1 MGKHALDDRARI
13 LLYSHDTFGLGH
25 LRRCMAIAH
34 SLVARYKKLSVLI
47 LTGSPIIGAF
57 DFRTRVDFV
66 RIPGVIKLRRGN
78 YIPLSLHMNIDATID
93 LRRAIIEQ
101 TAEVFDPDIFIAD
114 KEPLGLRG
122 EVEPALRR
130 LKAKGTHLV
139 LGLRDVLDAPG
150 VLRREWRR
158 KGSMQAVE
166 RYYDELW
173 VYGLEQLYQPLQGL
187 RLSQQ
192 VRDKT
197 VYTGYLGRSLPASPP
212 GQNWPAIVDEDFLL
226 VMTGGGGDG
235 DDLIDWILSTY
246 EQRADLP
253 LPALLVLGPFMSAER
268 REAFLRRADAL
279 QRVEAMIFDS
289 HVEHLIKRARAV
301 VSMGGYNTFCEIL
314 SYDKPALIVPR
325 TVPRKEQFLRASR
338 AQELGLVRML
348 APEGEGAPSTA
359 SLDAMADALAALMD
373 QPAPSQA
380 AIPGL
385 LHGLDRVRT
394 LAAPWLTARRVM
406 PASGRAQPD
415 GDGEGPADLPFVGRY
430 RDAAG

>member
-1 MGKHALDDRARI
+1 MGKHALNDRAKI
-13 LLYSHDTFGLGH
+13 LLYSHDTFGAGAPAALHGDRPQPGGALQEALRLGAH
-25 LRRCMAIAH
+25 GLADHRRLR
-34 SLVARYKKLSVLI
+34 
-47 LTGSPIIGAF
+47 
-57 DFRTRVDFV
+57 FRTRVDFV

-78 YIPLSLHMNIDATID
+78 YTPLSLHMNIDATID

-122 EVEPALRR
+122 EVEPALQR

-139 LGLRDVLDAPG
+139 LGLRDVLDSPD

-192 VRDKT
+192 VRDKM

-212 GQNWPAIVDEDFLL
+212 GQNWPAMVDEDFLL

-246 EQRADLP
+246 EQRSDLP
-253 LPALLVLGPFMSAER
+253 LPALLVLGPFMPAER

-279 QRVEAMIFDS
+279 PRVEAMIFDS
-289 HVEHLIKRARAV
+289 HVEHLIQRARAV

-348 APEGEGAPSTA
+348 APGGEGTQSSVSAGRHGRGAGRPDGA
-359 SLDAMADALAALMD
+359 AGAVAGRDPRAAARPGPRLHAGGALA
-373 QPAPSQA
+373 
-380 AIPGL
+380 
-385 LHGLDRVRT
+385 HG
-394 LAAPWLTARRVM
+394 TARD
-406 PASGRAQPD
+406 A
-415 GDGEGPADLPFVGRY
+415 GERTG
-430 RDAAG
+430 AAGRRR